1 MATKKKDA
9 TGNPKEQ
16 LKQQTKKTLM
26 GRDFVKNNES
36 FTTDQILEVFDAF
49 DCFVDPRSKLMNVGS
64 LISCASSLG
73 LDEKHPTILKVL
85 QGISDELGEID
96 FETFVNELTKRL
108 GSARS
113 REGRHTLFN
122 LIDTEGSGE
131 VTMDNLRSLAK
142 EVGHIISEE
151 ELKEVMDNIS
161 KGEPIT
167 YEEFERYLSRKL
179 DR

>member
-1 MATKKKDA
+1 M
-9 TGNPKEQ
+9 E
-16 LKQQTKKTLM
+16 
-26 GRDFVKNNES
+26 
-36 FTTDQILEVFDAF
+36 IFDAF
-49 DCFVDPRSKLMNVGS
+49 DCFVDPKSKLMNVSG

-73 LDEKHPTILKVL
+73 LDEKNPTILKVL
-85 QGISDELGEID
+85 QSIADELGDVD

-108 GSARS
+108 GSARN
-113 REGRHTLFN
+113 REGRQTLFN
-122 LIDTEGSGE
+122 LMDTEGKGE
-131 VTMDNLRSLAK
+131 VTVDNLRSLAK

-161 KGEPIT
+161 KGDPIS